1 MSQGVKL
8 TRRQFLVYSGATA
21 GSFVLGFHLPT
32 RAEPMAAGGE
42 STDPEAVEVNAWI
55 VVESNDT
62 VIIRVAR
69 SEMGQGI
76 FTALPMLV
84 AEELE
89 CDWAKLRAEYAMAS
103 ENLRRGEV
111 FRSMSTG
118 GSRSIRESQDY
129 LRQSGAAAREMLVTA
144 AANRWKVVPGDCR
157 ADNGI
162 ITHRPSG
169 RSLRFGEVAG
179 EAAKLEPPELVF
191 LKDPEDWRL
200 IGQPVKRLDTPA
212 KVAGEPVFGTD
223 VQFPGLLHAVI
234 QACPV
239 YGGRVKSFDE
249 AAVKELPG
257 VKTALSLDNA
267 VAVVADSWWRAHQAL
282 QALPIDWDEGENASV
297 GDAEIRARLEDGLGA
312 KLAPAG
318 AQRGHPDA
326 VIAAAATLVEATYE
340 APYLAHATM
349 EPMNCTAR
357 VVGGKVEV
365 WVPTQNAMA
374 SLQAA
379 ARAAGVDPSKVVVHN
394 TMLGGGFGRRNANQE
409 YVEQAVRIAKTVK
422 QPVKLIWSRE
432 EDMRQDFYRPASM
445 ARLRASLDSSGAL
458 TGMTARISAPSI
470 LASLRPGSTR
480 GGMDPIGLQAFADQ
494 PYAIPNYRAEYA
506 MRDTHVPIGFWRSV
520 NHSQNAYFRE
530 CFLDEVAKASTMEPF
545 ELRRG
550 LLKDSPKQLAV
561 LEAAAE
567 KADWGK
573 PGAEGVHR
581 GIAID
586 TSYGS
591 HCAQVVEVKVN
602 NDETFRIL
610 RVVCAIDPGHVVNP
624 DTIEAQVESAIVY
637 GLTAALYGEI
647 NIDKG
652 RAVQGNFDDYPML
665 MLRHMPE
672 VVTVT
677 VPSGDFWGGLGEPP
691 LPPLA
696 PALCNALYAATGSP
710 IRSLPLTKHG
720 LRLA

>member
-8 TRRQFLVYSGATA
+8 TRRQFLVYSGTMA
-21 GSFVLGFHLPT
+21 GSFVMGLHLPS
-32 RAEPMAAGGE
+32 RAESMAPRAE
-42 STDPEAVEVNAWI
+42 STRPEAVEVNAWI
-55 VVESNDT
+55 VIEPDDA

-69 SEMGQGI
+69 SEMGQGV

-89 CDWAKLRAEYAMAS
+89 CDWAKVRAEYAMAS

-129 LRQSGAAAREMLVTA
+129 LRQAGAAAREMLITA
-144 AANRWKVVPGDCR
+144 AANRWRVLPEDCR
-157 ADNGI
+157 AENGV

-169 RSLRFGEVAG
+169 RTLRYGEVAG
-179 EAAKLEPPELVF
+179 DAAELEPPELVF
-191 LKDPEDWRL
+191 LKDPGDWRL

-223 VQFPGLLHAVI
+223 VQLPGMLHAAI
-234 QACPV
+234 HACPV

-249 AAVKELPG
+249 TTVMARPG
-257 VKTALSLDNA
+257 VKAALSLDTA
-267 VAVVADSWWRAHQAL
+267 VAVVADSWWRAHKAL
-282 QALPIDWDEGENASV
+282 QALSIAWDEGENAGV

-318 AQRGHPDA
+318 ARRGHPDA
-326 VIAAAATLVEATYE
+326 VIATAETLVEATYE

-357 VVGGKVEV
+357 VVGDEVEV

-379 ARAAGVDPSKVVVHN
+379 AGAAGVDPRRVIVHN

-409 YVEQAVRIAKTVK
+409 YVEQAVRIAKIMK

-445 ARLRASLDSSGAL
+445 ARLRASLDSAGAL
-458 TGMTARISAPSI
+458 TGMTARIAAPSI
-470 LASLRPGSTR
+470 LATIRPGSTQ

-506 MRDTHVPIGFWRSV
+506 MRNTHVPVGFWRSV

-530 CFLDEVAKASTMEPF
+530 CFLDEVAKASAKDPF

-550 LLKDSPKQLAV
+550 LLKGSPKQLAV

-567 KADWGK
+567 KASWTK
-573 PGAEGVHR
+573 PPSEGVHR
-581 GIAID
+581 GIAVD

-591 HCAQVVEVKVN
+591 HCAEVVEVKVN
-602 NDETFRIL
+602 DDQTFEIL
-610 RVVCAIDPGHVVNP
+610 RVVCAINPGHVVNP

-637 GLTAALYGEI
+637 GLTAVLYGEI
-647 NIDKG
+647 NIEKG
-652 RAVQGNFDDYPML
+652 RAVQGNFDGYPML
-665 MLRHMPE
+665 LLRHMPE

-696 PALCNALYAATGSP
+696 PALCNALYAATGKP
-710 IRSLPLTKHG
+710 IRSLPLSKHG

>member
-1 MSQGVKL
+1 
-8 TRRQFLVYSGATA
+8 
-21 GSFVLGFHLPT
+21 
-32 RAEPMAAGGE
+32 
-42 STDPEAVEVNAWI
+42 
-55 VVESNDT
+55 
-62 VIIRVAR
+62 
-69 SEMGQGI
+69 
-76 FTALPMLV
+76 
-84 AEELE
+84 
-89 CDWAKLRAEYAMAS
+89 
-103 ENLRRGEV
+103 
-111 FRSMSTG
+111 
-118 GSRSIRESQDY
+118 
-129 LRQSGAAAREMLVTA
+129 
-144 AANRWKVVPGDCR
+144 
-157 ADNGI
+157 
-162 ITHRPSG
+162 
-169 RSLRFGEVAG
+169 
-179 EAAKLEPPELVF
+179 
-191 LKDPEDWRL
+191 
-200 IGQPVKRLDTPA
+200 
-212 KVAGEPVFGTD
+212 
-223 VQFPGLLHAVI
+223 
-234 QACPV
+234 
-239 YGGRVKSFDE
+239 
-249 AAVKELPG
+249 
-257 VKTALSLDNA
+257 

-282 QALPIDWDEGENASV
+282 QVLPIDWDEGENAGA

-318 AQRGHPDA
+318 ARHGHPDA

-340 APYLAHATM
+340 APFLAHATM

-357 VVGGKVEV
+357 VDGDQVEI

-379 ARAAGVDPSKVVVHN
+379 ARAAGVDPRQVVVHN

-445 ARLRASLDSSGAL
+445 ARLRASLDSSGVL

-470 LASLRPGSTR
+470 LASLRPGSTQ

-494 PYAIPNYRAEYA
+494 PYAIPNYRVEYA
-506 MRDTHVPIGFWRSV
+506 MRNTHVPVGFWRSV

-530 CFLDEVAKASTMEPF
+530 CFLDEVAKASTKDPF

-567 KADWGK
+567 AAGWDQPPSNGM
-573 PGAEGVHR
+573 HR

-602 NDETFRIL
+602 DDETFRIL
-610 RVVCAIDPGHVVNP
+610 RVICAIDPGHVVNP

-647 NIDKG
+647 NIDQG
-652 RAVQGNFDDYPML
+652 RAVQDNFDDYPM
-665 MLRHMPE
+665 MLLGHMPE

-696 PALCNALYAATGSP
+696 PALCNALYAATSSP
-710 IRSLPLTKHG
+710 IRSLPLSKHG